1 MAMTENERE
10 KVDHE
15 TLSRALEAADSDTSA
30 AEAHGVISGV
40 LCVSSD
46 DRTGS
51 KWVPI
56 LLSDAA
62 QMEPEAA
69 KKLSLSLMVIHQ
81 HTLDALKSGNFTFDL
96 IVPDDDKP
104 VAERITALSD
114 WCRGYLLGLSVH
126 GPAGKQNLAAQKKE
140 FVEDLIEIS
149 NVQSGQEHEKD
160 AEKDLMELHEFVR
173 VGVQMVFDE
182 SQPDPVPDA
191 GTKKPPR
198 REKPGTRH

>member
-1 MAMTENERE
+1 MTLQTATERE

-15 TLSRALEAADSDTSA
+15 TLARALAEADSDTSA

-46 DRTGS
+46 DQAGS

-62 QMEPEAA
+62 QMTPAAA
-69 KKLSLSLMVIHQ
+69 KKLSLSLMYIHQ
-81 HTLDALKSGNFTFDL
+81 NTLNALKSGNFTFDL

-104 VAERITALSD
+104 VAERIAALAD

-126 GPAGKQNLAAQKKE
+126 GPAGKQNLVAQKKE
-140 FVEDLIEIS
+140 FVEDLIEIT
-149 NVQSGQEHEKD
+149 NVQPGQEHEKE
-160 AEKDLMELHEFVR
+160 AENDLMELHEFIR

-182 SQPDPVPDA
+182 SQPDPDITTVKPPVTELT
-191 GTKKPPR
+191 GTK
-198 REKPGTRH
+198 H

>member
-1 MAMTENERE
+1 MTLQTATERE

-15 TLSRALEAADSDTSA
+15 TLARALAEADSDTSA

-46 DRTGS
+46 DQAGS

-62 QMEPEAA
+62 QMTPAAA
-69 KKLSLSLMVIHQ
+69 KKLSLSLMYIHQ
-81 HTLDALKSGNFTFDL
+81 NTLNALKSGNFTFDL

-104 VAERITALSD
+104 VAERIAALAD

-126 GPAGKQNLAAQKKE
+126 GPAGKQNLEQKIDALISA
-140 FVEDLIEIS
+140 VEELKSENKDLR
-149 NVQSGQEHEKD
+149 GQQEKLTTEHERLLDKTHSARD
-160 AEKDLMELHEFVR
+160 RIETMI
-173 VGVQMVFDE
+173 
-182 SQPDPVPDA
+182 
-191 GTKKPPR
+191 
-198 REKPGTRH
+198 TRLKTLERS